1 MILVDET
8 WMVLT
13 NRNRELPPKPGD
25 AIDTT
30 NNDGRNQWFDTSSKR
45 PNERPNPLMV
55 KWWVLYFIYTVL
67 CHIPWFN
74 DVLRWRYGPISHN
87 ATGGPATESSRPS
100 IFASPVTCRLKLR
113 VSCDTR
119 GFTLAAIVTIP
130 WKPTMTGG
138 HTFYIIPVRKGYN
151 QFHKP
156 LLGRFMVYWVWRS

>member
-1 MILVDET
+1 MIWHVIKTTKWTTKSPDGK
-8 WMVLT
+8 MV
-13 NRNRELPPKPGD
+13 G
-25 AIDTT
+25 
-30 NNDGRNQWFDTSSKR
+30 
-45 PNERPNPLMV
+45 
-55 KWWVLYFIYTVL
+55 FIYTVL

-74 DVLRWRYGPISHN
+74 DVLRWCYGPISHN
-87 ATGGPATESSRPS
+87 ATGDPATESSRRS
-100 IFASPVTCRLKLR
+100 ISASPVTCRLKLR

-156 LLGRFMVYWVWRS
+156 LLGRFMVYWVYHIFHYPPPLASGQCLWRS